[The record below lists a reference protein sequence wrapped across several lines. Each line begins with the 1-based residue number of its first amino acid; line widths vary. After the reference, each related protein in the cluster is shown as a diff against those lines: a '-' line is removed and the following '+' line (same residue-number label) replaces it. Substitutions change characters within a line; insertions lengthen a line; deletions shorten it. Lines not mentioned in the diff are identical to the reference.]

1 MARCVSCL
9 SKTNVNFPRRMHYL
23 FNQLDKKD
31 VYRTN
36 SLFDHIVVFAPLLD
50 PFSFNNTYSAETL
63 KNNLLD
69 VTCNYHT
76 CRCLLISSPQRK
88 LSSGNQPTLTK
99 PAKGIYIYSI
109 LLEQFRR
116 FKVWGLEKIDSL
128 QKSSFHSTHEQNKIW
143 NQSLHTKMS
152 SKTFEIK
159 GFHESL
165 NSMCTNG
172 KQ

>member
-1 MARCVSCL
+1 MARCTVPCQLFKQNKREFPQTQYIIYSINL
-9 SKTNVNFPRRMHYL
+9 IKKTSIELIPFLITL
-23 FNQLDKKD
+23 FF
-31 VYRTN
+31 
-36 SLFDHIVVFAPLLD
+36 SPLLD
-50 PFSFNNTYSAETL
+50 PFSFTYTYSAETL

-128 QKSSFHSTHEQNKIW
+128 QKSSFHSTHEQNKI
-143 NQSLHTKMS
+143 
-152 SKTFEIK
+152 
-159 GFHESL
+159 
-165 NSMCTNG
+165 
-172 KQ
+172 

>member
-1 MARCVSCL
+1 MARCAVPCQLFKQNKREFPQTQYIIYSINL
-9 SKTNVNFPRRMHYL
+9 IKKTSIELIPLLITL
-23 FNQLDKKD
+23 FF
-31 VYRTN
+31 
-36 SLFDHIVVFAPLLD
+36 SPLLD
-50 PFSFNNTYSAETL
+50 PFSFTYTYSAETL

-76 CRCLLISSPQRK
+76 FRCLLISSPQRK

-128 QKSSFHSTHEQNKIW
+128 QKSSFHSTHEQNKI
-143 NQSLHTKMS
+143 
-152 SKTFEIK
+152 
-159 GFHESL
+159 
-165 NSMCTNG
+165 
-172 KQ
+172 